1 MDARQQDAWDWDWE
15 VLLPDHTSS
24 SSVSHRGSK
33 NNLDDQEEAEEHDL
47 LPPPGGDDVVDA
59 HDDECKDI
67 GVVPDDEAKKSSS
80 VAPSAA
86 GGDPTIASSEGAEE
100 AKEPF
105 QSPADAKATADDG
118 GKFAAQVEQE
128 DEAEDVMKEKDDKA
142 ARAPQCVVFSVGK
155 LKVNGIGALCSFG
168 VAAATLCV
176 FLVGGRQQ
184 QQHRRQEQ
192 REETIQLQFYGDD
205 KRIHQVVQQTSR
217 LNQAMSSVMG
227 AGGGASARANIS
239 FGGFYDGF

>member
-1 MDARQQDAWDWDWE
+1 MIGWLALGCA
-15 VLLPDHTSS
+15 PD
-24 SSVSHRGSK
+24 
-33 NNLDDQEEAEEHDL
+33 QEAEELDL

-59 HDDECKDI
+59 HDDEYKDI
-67 GVVPDDEAKKSSS
+67 GVVPDDEAKSSS

-86 GGDPTIASSEGAEE
+86 GDPTASEGEKE
-100 AKEPF
+100 AF
-105 QSPADAKATADDG
+105 QSPADAKDAAAVDDG
-118 GKFAAQVEQE
+118 KVAQEE
-128 DEAEDVMKEKDDKA
+128 DEDVMKEKDDDKA

-205 KRIHQVVQQTSR
+205 KVR
-217 LNQAMSSVMG
+217 
-227 AGGGASARANIS
+227 
-239 FGGFYDGF
+239 

>member
-1 MDARQQDAWDWDWE
+1 M
-15 VLLPDHTSS
+15 
-24 SSVSHRGSK
+24 
-33 NNLDDQEEAEEHDL
+33 
-47 LPPPGGDDVVDA
+47 
-59 HDDECKDI
+59 
-67 GVVPDDEAKKSSS
+67 PDDEAKKSSS

-86 GGDPTIASSEGAEE
+86 GGDPTMASSEG

-118 GKFAAQVEQE
+118 GKIAAQQQE
-128 DEAEDVMKEKDDKA
+128 EDAGKENDDDDKA

-184 QQHRRQEQ
+184 QHHRRQEQ

-205 KRIHQVVQQTSR
+205 KVR
-217 LNQAMSSVMG
+217 
-227 AGGGASARANIS
+227 
-239 FGGFYDGF
+239 